1 MAKRDDI
8 ESTGGDAAASPPAA
22 AETKSELPTVDSP
35 SISPGSETP
44 APAIEPVAIAEPA
57 SAPDIKVDDAAPA
70 ASRFAFK
77 LNDRTKRHALLAA
90 SVALAVAFGA
100 GIGAL
105 ATSGTAPPSPKASA
119 ALHEREAMQKS
130 IARLSKEVTTLKAN
144 LAAANKVAHSQVA
157 KITDKITD
165 RLNDK
170 LNERPEPA
178 KAPEITG
185 SIPTPTPR
193 PGTTAMESQSPVR
206 APVIKDWAIRDARD
220 GFVYVQGHGEIY
232 QVVPGA
238 PLPGLGPVQTISR
251 QGGHW
256 VVVMPKGLIVS
267 PRDRHFF
274 E

>member
-8 ESTGGDAAASPPAA
+8 ESTNSDAAASPPAA
-22 AETKSELPTVDSP
+22 AEAKSELPAVDSP

-44 APAIEPVAIAEPA
+44 AIEPIAMVEPA
-57 SAPDIKVDDAAPA
+57 SAPEIKADDATPA

-77 LNDRTKRHALLAA
+77 LSDRYKRHALLAA
-90 SVALAVAFGA
+90 SVALAVAIGA
-100 GIGAL
+100 GIGAV
-105 ATSGTAPPSPKASA
+105 ATGGLAPPAPKASA

-144 LAAANKVAHSQVA
+144 LAAANKAAHSQIA

-178 KAPEITG
+178 KAPETTG
-185 SIPTPTPR
+185 SIPTPPPR
-193 PGTTAMESQSPVR
+193 PNAAAVESQPPVR
-206 APVIKDWAIRDARD
+206 APVIKDWAIRDARG

-238 PLPGLGPVQTISR
+238 PLPGLGPVQAISR
-251 QGGHW
+251 QGGHL

-267 PRDRHFF
+267 MRDRPFF